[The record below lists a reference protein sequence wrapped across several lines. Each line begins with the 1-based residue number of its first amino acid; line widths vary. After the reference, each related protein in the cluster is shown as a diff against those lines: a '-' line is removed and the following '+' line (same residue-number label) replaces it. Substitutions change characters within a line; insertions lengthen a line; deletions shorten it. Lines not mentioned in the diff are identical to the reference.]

1 MTIITEAEVLD
12 AAVAYFST
20 AFADPATGKAP
31 AMGPRSFFGQHARSL
46 ASLIGEVL
54 ATAKSID
61 DDALPYVYTDASGVT
76 RTRNTSQRLD
86 DWAFVFGLTSD
97 VSGKYGRRGATAA
110 RGGGAT
116 ATGSAGT
123 IVATAA
129 LLSDPSTTVSLK
141 LRSGFTMGVSGS
153 QAITVDAVTTGEAGN
168 LPVGTVLRWVSPPP
182 GLASTVR
189 LTTALSGGYST
200 ESDVDL
206 ALRIVR
212 RLQNR
217 PRGGSC
223 YDYREW
229 AESSE
234 DGSGGLV
241 GVLRAYVFPGRE
253 GAGSVTVVPC
263 LGGSGVARIPS
274 TTQIAQIQAWIDSL
288 RIATDT
294 CFVVKPRVVAGEELS
309 IVAYVQTQ
317 PTARM
322 EWTDSSTVTAVSGI
336 GTSLVVDALP
346 ASLSSVIDNGN
357 KPRLAIVL
365 TSPLPFVSRVTAY
378 VVDTPMAGQHTLTLE
393 TSLPSSPASK
403 RVHPAGSATIPV
415 AAAILAMVDSLG
427 PSRSSGMADAG
438 DRWEDRV
445 TVASL
450 ASAVVRAVDSTG
462 ERVVVT
468 APGVGVGTGITIAVG
483 VASPTADD
491 FQTYDNSPTL
501 GPQIAECV
509 SIVVREVA

>member
-1 MTIITEAEVLD
+1 MSFLTEAEVLD

-31 AMGPRSFFGQHARSL
+31 AMGPRTFFGQFARAL

-61 DDALPYVYTDASGVT
+61 DDALPYVYTDAAGVT

-86 DWAFVFGLTSD
+86 DWAFIFGLPSD

-116 ATGSAGT
+116 ATGSVGV
-123 IVATAA
+123 IVATGA

-141 LRSGFTMGVSGS
+141 LRTGFTMPGSGS
-153 QAITVDAVTTGEAGN
+153 QAITIDAVTTGEAGN

-182 GLASTVR
+182 GLASTVT
-189 LTTALSGGYST
+189 LTTALSGGYSI

-229 AESSE
+229 AESAE

-241 GVLRAYVFPGRE
+241 GVLRAYIYPGRE
-253 GAGSVTVVPC
+253 GAGSVTVVPT
-263 LGGSGVARIPS
+263 LGGSGSARIPS

-288 RIATDT
+288 KICTDT
-294 CFVVKPRVVAGEELS
+294 AFVIKPRVVSGEEL
-309 IVAYVQTQ
+309 
-317 PTARM
+317 
-322 EWTDSSTVTAVSGI
+322 TVTATVQPQTAFDWIDTFTVSAVSGT
-336 GTSLVVDALP
+336 GTTLVVDGLP
-346 ASLSSVIDNGN
+346 STLRDAIDNGN
-357 KPRLAIVL
+357 KPRIAI
-365 TSPLPFVSRVTAY
+365 TINSYSPIPFVSRVTAHQDG
-378 VVDTPMAGQHTLTLE
+378 VPMVGQYTLTLE
-393 TSLPSSPASK
+393 TALPTSPAGY
-403 RVHPAGSATIPV
+403 RVHPGGSATVPV
-415 AAAILAMVDSLG
+415 ASAILATIDTLG
-427 PSRSSGMADAG
+427 PSRSSGCADPN
-438 DRWEDRV
+438 DKWEDRV
-445 TVASL
+445 TVAAL
-450 ASAVVRAVDSTG
+450 ASSVVRAVDSNG

-468 APGVGVGTGITIAVG
+468 SPGVGVGTGITIKIGAAA
-483 VASPTADD
+483 ASGADYTTLD
-491 FQTYDNSPTL
+491 SSHTL
-501 GPQIAECV
+501 GPPIPRCIAV
-509 SIVVREVA
+509 IIRSA

>member
-1 MTIITEAEVLD
+1 MTFLTEAEGLD

-20 AFADPATGKAP
+20 AFADPTGKAP
-31 AMGPRSFFGQHARSL
+31 PMGPRTFFGQFARAL
-46 ASLIGEVL
+46 APLIGEVL
-54 ATAKSID
+54 ATAKTID
-61 DDALPYVYTDASGVT
+61 DDALPYVYTDAAGVT
-76 RTRNTSQRLD
+76 RTRNTSHRLD
-86 DWAFVFGLTSD
+86 DWAFVFGLPSD

-116 ATGSAGT
+116 ATGSAGV

-129 LLSDPSTTVSLK
+129 QLVDASGTVTLK
-141 LRSGFTMGVSGS
+141 LRSGFTMPGGGS

-168 LPVGTVLRWVSPPP
+168 LAVGTVLRWVSPPP
-182 GLASTVR
+182 GLASTVT
-189 LTTALSGGYST
+189 LTAALSGGYAV
-200 ESDVDL
+200 ESDVNL

-217 PRGGSC
+217 PKGGSAA
-223 YDYREW
+223 DYREW
-229 AESSE
+229 VETAE
-234 DGSGGLV
+234 DGSGALV
-241 GVLRAYVFPGRE
+241 GVLRAYVYPGRE
-253 GAGSVTVVPC
+253 GAGSVTVVPT
-263 LGGSGVARIPS
+263 LGGSGAARIPS
-274 TTQIAQIQAWIDSL
+274 TQQIAQIQAWVDSL

-294 CFVVKPRVVAGEELS
+294 CFVTKPRVVAGEELS

-322 EWTDSSTVTAVSGI
+322 EWTDTSTVTAVSGT

-346 ASLSSVIDNGN
+346 ASLSSAIDNGN

-365 TSPLPFVSRVTAY
+365 TSPIPFVSRVTAY
-378 VVDTPMAGQHTLTLE
+378 VVDTPSPGEHTLTLE
-393 TSLPSSPASK
+393 TSLPSSPATK
-403 RVHPAGSATIPV
+403 RVHPAGSATVPV
-415 AAAILAMVDSLG
+415 AAAILSTVDALG

-450 ASAVVRAVDSTG
+450 ASAVVRSVDSNG

-483 VASPTADD
+483 VASPTGGDYV
-491 FQTYDNSPTL
+491 TLDNSATL
-501 GPQIAECV
+501 GPPIAECV